1 MNHMFRKFIAFS
13 LLLMVAAACSKT
25 ETTDAYSA
33 VDKQKIEAYLA
44 DKGLTSVAKSTSTG
58 LYYIIEKPGAAYH
71 PNINSTVRVMYKGYL
86 LDGTIFDQSTY
97 SSGNPAD
104 FTLSSGIISGWKEGM
119 QLVGVGGKIKLI
131 IPSALGYG
139 SVASTKI
146 PANSVLVFDIE
157 VVDIFN

>member
-1 MNHMFRKFIAFS
+1 MLSMFRKFIAFT
-13 LLLMVAAACSKT
+13 LLLLVAAACSKT
-25 ETTDAYSA
+25 DTADDYGA
-33 VDKQKIEAYLA
+33 VDKQKIEAYLSE
-44 DKGLTSVAKSTSTG
+44 KGLTSEAKSTSTG
-58 LYYIIEKPGAAYH
+58 LYYVIVEPGGAYH

-104 FTLSSGIISGWKEGM
+104 FGLSSGIIAGWKEGM
-119 QLVGVGGKIKLI
+119 QLVGAGGKIKLI

-139 SVASTKI
+139 SAASTKI

-157 VVDIFN
+157 VVDIYN

>member
-1 MNHMFRKFIAFS
+1 MFRKIIAFT
-13 LLLMVAAACSKT
+13 LLLIVAAACSKT
-25 ETTDAYSA
+25 DTTDEYSA
-33 VDKQKIEAYLA
+33 VDKQKIDSYLA
-44 DKGLTSVAKSTSTG
+44 ENGLTSEAKSTTTG
-58 LYYIIEKPGAAYH
+58 LYYVIVEPGAAYH

-97 SSGNPAD
+97 SSSKPAD
-104 FTLSSGIISGWKEGM
+104 FALSSGIIKGWKEGM

-157 VVDIFN
+157 VVDIYN